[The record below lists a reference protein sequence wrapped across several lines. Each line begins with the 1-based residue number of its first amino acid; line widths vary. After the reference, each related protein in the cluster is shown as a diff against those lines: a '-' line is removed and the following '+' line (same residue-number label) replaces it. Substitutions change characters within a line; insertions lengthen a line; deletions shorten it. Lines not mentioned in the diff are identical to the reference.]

1 MVVHARL
8 TFHALQPASRGSV
21 PRRTFATGCLAL
33 SLVVVA
39 STRTTGQIA
48 QQLGQVRRDFGDNV
62 VPVFEGWEKN
72 PDGSFTMVFGYM
84 NRNYQEQPEIPIGP
98 NNSFSPGPPDQGQPT
113 HFYNRR
119 QQFMFEVRVPA
130 DFGKK
135 ELVWTLV
142 RDGRTEK
149 AYATLL
155 AEEELSE
162 VVISQNRGGLANDSV
177 KAPPNKPPTIS
188 IDGAATRKIALG
200 APLTLT
206 ASATDDGIPA
216 PPPGGRA
223 RGGNVA
229 LSDGVPI
236 LTNHD
241 RPITQAV
248 VKPSRQGLAVTWTHW
263 RGPASLM
270 FDPMTAVVKNGK
282 VATTVTFSEPGIY
295 VIRAYADDGVL
306 TTPADVTVIV
316 TGNDQTS
323 RRP

>member
-8 TFHALQPASRGSV
+8 TFHALQPASQGSV
-21 PRRTFATGCLAL
+21 RRRTFAAGCLAL

-84 NRNYQEQPEIPIGP
+84 NRNYQEQPEIPIGL
-98 NNSFSPGPPDQGQPT
+98 NNSFSPGSPDQGQPT

-155 AEEELSE
+155 PEEELSE

-177 KAPPNKPPTIS
+177 KAPLNKPPVIS
-188 IDGAATRKIALG
+188 IDGDSTRKITLG

-206 ASATDDGIPA
+206 AAATDDGIPV
-216 PPPGGRA
+216 PPSGGRA
-223 RGGNVA
+223 RGSTVA

-282 VATTVTFSEPGIY
+282 VSTKVTFSEPGIY

-316 TGNDQTS
+316 SGHDQTS